1 MEGAGQ
7 LGKKPL
13 ERDLGSEWRLAS
25 HGWVAFQAEEEA
37 CMSASVAGTRCEE
50 EAREVSA
57 PYMGLFRPPQRFGSC
72 CEYQGGGSNMLIF
85 VFGKVPLAALLRA
98 WREILEKA
106 LALSN

>member
-1 MEGAGQ
+1 MEGAGE

-25 HGWVAFQAEEEA
+25 HRWVAFQAEEEA
-37 CMSASVAGTRCEE
+37 CVSASVAGTRCEE

-72 CEYQGGGSNMLIF
+72 CEYRWGQQHAHICVWQGSSGCIVEG
-85 VFGKVPLAALLRA
+85 
-98 WREILEKA
+98 LERDP
-106 LALSN
+106 